1 MQLFSRDREVNFEQ
15 RCLMTT
21 LFQFSPFSKL
31 TSCLSIYLAVLLLTC
46 LNLISCMSG
55 GCLLLISTLLLPAV
69 SGVVIDLDKSNFDQ
83 VFLFTCKI
91 TPNFVPL
98 ISPQYVNGDKHAF
111 VEFYAPCE
119 FASFKHELYDNQ

>member
-1 MQLFSRDREVNFEQ
+1 MSIALPS
-15 RCLMTT
+15 C
-21 LFQFSPFSKL
+21 PFTDVFKFN
-31 TSCLSIYLAVLLLTC
+31 I
-46 LNLISCMSG
+46 MSG
-55 GCLLLISTLLLPAV
+55 GCLPLISTVLLPAV

-83 VFLFTCKI
+83 VSESLFTCEI

-119 FASFKHELYDNQ
+119 FTSFKHE